1 MDLKKGWQAKVDEE
15 GRLILSP
22 DLVSRYGLR
31 PGMQILVDEKVN
43 GLHLHQPVT
52 HLAKVYIEPT
62 NACNLE
68 CRTCIRNIWDEPIGR
83 MNSKTF
89 DRIIEGLESFSPKPT
104 VFFGG
109 FGEPLFHPGI
119 VDMVARVKALD
130 ATVELITNGTLLTQE
145 MSNRLIESGLD
156 MLWVS
161 LDGATPESYAD
172 VRLGAALPDVLSNLK
187 RFRDLRMEAQLL
199 KPEIGIVF
207 VAMKRNIHDLPS
219 LLQIG
224 SRLDVARFLVTNVL
238 PYTEE
243 LRKEILYSRALM
255 DMIYQPPLLVPHVK
269 LPKIDVDQIAWK
281 SLYEAL
287 CSEGQSVSVGDSI
300 LGEES
305 DLCPFIKSGATAIS
319 WEGNLS
325 PCLPLMHTYF
335 SFLDE
340 RRRASRRHVVGN
352 IVERSLHDLWNT
364 PEYMAL
370 RTRVQDFSFSH
381 CVFCAGC
388 ELSWANEEDC
398 RGNTFP
404 TCGGC
409 LWAQGVIQ
417 CP

>member
-31 PGMQILVDEKVN
+31 PGMQILIDEKVN
-43 GLHLHQPVT
+43 GLHLHQPLT

-83 MNSKTF
+83 MDSKTF
-89 DRIIEGLESFSPKPT
+89 DCIMEGLKGFSPKPT

-172 VRLGAALPDVLSNLK
+172 VRLGAALPEVLSNLK

-352 IVERSLHDLWNT
+352 IVERSLYDLWNT
-364 PEYMAL
+364 PEYIAL
-370 RTRVQDFSFSH
+370 RTRVQAFSFSH

>member
-1 MDLKKGWQAKVDEE
+1 
-15 GRLILSP
+15 
-22 DLVSRYGLR
+22 
-31 PGMQILVDEKVN
+31 
-43 GLHLHQPVT
+43 
-52 HLAKVYIEPT
+52 
-62 NACNLE
+62 
-68 CRTCIRNIWDEPIGR
+68 
-83 MNSKTF
+83 
-89 DRIIEGLESFSPKPT
+89 
-104 VFFGG
+104 
-109 FGEPLFHPGI
+109 
-119 VDMVARVKALD
+119 VARVKALD

-172 VRLGAALPDVLSNLK
+172 VRLGAALPEVLSNLK

-287 CSEGQSVSVGDSI
+287 CSEGQSVSIGDSI

-352 IVERSLHDLWNT
+352 IVERSLYDLWNT
-364 PEYMAL
+364 PEYIAL
-370 RTRVQDFSFSH
+370 RTRVQAFSFSH

-409 LWAQGVIQ
+409 LWAQGVVQ

>member
-1 MDLKKGWQAKVDEE
+1 
-15 GRLILSP
+15 
-22 DLVSRYGLR
+22 
-31 PGMQILVDEKVN
+31 
-43 GLHLHQPVT
+43 
-52 HLAKVYIEPT
+52 
-62 NACNLE
+62 
-68 CRTCIRNIWDEPIGR
+68 
-83 MNSKTF
+83 
-89 DRIIEGLESFSPKPT
+89 
-104 VFFGG
+104 
-109 FGEPLFHPGI
+109 LFHPGI

-145 MSNRLIESGLD
+145 MSGRLIEAGLD

-172 VRLGAALPDVLSNLK
+172 VRLGAALPEVLSNLK

-287 CSEGQSVSVGDSI
+287 CSEGQSVSIGDSI

-305 DLCPFIKSGATAIS
+305 DRCPFIKSGATAIS

-409 LWAQGVIQ
+409 LWAQGIVQ